1 MSKALIK
8 ALEEMTRE
16 YSKNPSPQLLR
27 RIEAA
32 RLRLGLA
39 TKKKSNRS
47 KLQSKNIG

>member
-16 YSKNPSPQLLR
+16 YSKNPSKQLKR
-27 RIEAA
+27 RIDAA

-39 TKKKSNRS
+39 IKPTSNKSV
-47 KLQSKNIG
+47 